1 MKNLFLNVLDS
12 QPGLRLGLRRGLLL
26 ALLMLAWAGCTQ
38 QESVPENIL
47 PQHKMVSIIT
57 DVHELEAKIGLLKLD
72 NDSSTALFNE
82 KQTLL
87 MDKHGVSYSDY
98 TRSYDYYLSRIEL
111 MNKIYEAVVDS
122 LSLRRNMESS
132 NKEEDTGEEPI

>member
-1 MKNLFLNVLDS
+1 MKAYHPHQGLRPGLQQGLRPGLFL
-12 QPGLRLGLRRGLLL
+12 GLLL
-26 ALLMLAWAGCTQ
+26 LACTSCMQ
-38 QESVPENIL
+38 RERVPQGIL

-57 DVHELEAKIGLLKLD
+57 DVHELEAQIGFLKLD

-82 KQTLL
+82 KQALL
-87 MDKHGVSYSDY
+87 MEKHEVSYSDY

-132 NKEEDTGEEPI
+132 NKEEDAGEEPI